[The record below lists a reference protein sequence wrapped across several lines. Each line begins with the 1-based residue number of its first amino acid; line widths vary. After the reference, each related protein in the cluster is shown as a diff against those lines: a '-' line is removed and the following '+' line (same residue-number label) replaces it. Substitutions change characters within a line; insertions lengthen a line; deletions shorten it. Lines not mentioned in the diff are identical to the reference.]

1 MAKRKTAARKEEV
14 KPSRKDQ
21 IQDLKARI
29 NKNYAGK
36 GVMMSGDEYE
46 APFLVLRR
54 PSGIVELDIACGGG
68 LPAGGLSELIGK
80 TASGKTT
87 LMNQYF
93 RKQQQLRGEDS
104 TLAIAMTEHKYD
116 KGHAKF
122 NCGVALPLNRH
133 EIAAYEKTYRRVLN
147 DAERLKMAEE
157 IGVFEE
163 IGAGIVDTLYEII
176 LDCVEDSSF
185 DIIGIDSWG
194 TVLTKVAQEAEM
206 DARIP
211 GGAAL
216 INTMF
221 VNKISGLFAV
231 PQGGQMNYTS
241 VLGINQY
248 RVKIGG
254 KRNMKAGDMT
264 NMSVQGG
271 NALKHLKLLSIYLDS
286 SALWKETKGR
296 ARRIGK
302 KVKWVIYKG
311 KAGCHDGA
319 SGEFNLIYGKGL
331 DIAGSNLM
339 SALKRGIVRQAGSWL
354 SIIDPSDDT
363 EMAKAQ
369 GKEKMTALLEE
380 DPDLHEWMVD
390 EVVKYAIE
398 EEGAIVNTN
407 YLPPDYA

>member
-1 MAKRKTAARKEEV
+1 MAKRKTASRKEEA
-14 KPSRKDQ
+14 PTSRRSR
-21 IQDLKARI
+21 IMDLKARI
-29 NKNYAGK
+29 NKNYGGK

-93 RKQQQLRGEDS
+93 RMQQLLRGEDA
-104 TLAIAMTEHKYD
+104 TLAIGMTEHKFD

-122 NCGVALPLNRH
+122 NCGVVLPLNKH
-133 EIAAYEKTYRRVLN
+133 EIAAYEKTYRRVLTE
-147 DAERLKMAEE
+147 AEKLRMAEE
-157 IGVFEE
+157 LGIFEE

-176 LDCVEDSSF
+176 LDCVEGGDF

-194 TVLTKVAQEAEM
+194 AVLTKVAQEAEM

-221 VNKISGLFAV
+221 VNKIAGLFAV
-231 PQGGQMNYTS
+231 PQGGKMNYTS
-241 VLGINQY
+241 VLGVNQY
-248 RVKIGG
+248 REKIGG
-254 KRNMKAGDMT
+254 KNMRAGDMT

-286 SALWKETKGR
+286 SALWKEISGKNK
-296 ARRIGK
+296 RIGK
-302 KVKWVIYKG
+302 KVKWTIYKG

-319 SGEFNLIYGKGL
+319 NGEFNLIYGKGL
-331 DIAGSNLM
+331 DIAGANLM
-339 SALKRGIVRQAGSWL
+339 SALKRGLVRQKGAWL
-354 SIIDPSDDT
+354 TLIDPTDNT

-380 DPDLHEWMVD
+380 DPDMHEWMRD
-390 EVVKYAIE
+390 ETIKYAIE

-407 YLPPDYA
+407 YLPPDVD

>member
-1 MAKRKTAARKEEV
+1 MAKRKTAARKKVEG
-14 KPSRKDQ
+14 PSRREV
-21 IQDLKARI
+21 ITDLKATI
-29 NKNYAGK
+29 NKRYKGR

-54 PSGIVELDIACGGG
+54 PSGLIELDIACGGG

-93 RKQQQLRGEDS
+93 RMQQQLQGEE
-104 TLAIAMTEHKYD
+104 TMLAIGMTEHKFD

-122 NCGVALPLNRH
+122 NCGVALPMNRR
-133 EIAAYEKTYRRVLN
+133 EITAYEKTYRRVLTEV
-147 DAERLKMAEE
+147 ERLKMVEE
-157 IGVFEE
+157 IGIFEE
-163 IGAGIVDTLYEII
+163 IGADIVDTLYEII
-176 LDCVEDSSF
+176 LDCVESGKL

-194 TVLTKVAQEAEM
+194 AVLTKVAQEAEM

-231 PQGGQMNYTS
+231 PQDGQMNYTT

-248 RVKIGG
+248 REKIGG
-254 KRNMKAGDMT
+254 KRNMRAGDMT

-286 SALWKETKGR
+286 AALWKEVKGKNVR
-296 ARRIGK
+296 VGK
-302 KVKWVIYKG
+302 KIKWTIYKG

-319 SGEFNLIYGKGL
+319 AGEFNLIYGKGL
-331 DIAGSNLM
+331 DIEGANM
-339 SALKRGIVRQAGSWL
+339 MAAMQRGIIVASGSWL
-354 SIIDPSDDT
+354 SLVDSSDGT
-363 EMAKAQ
+363 VILKSQ
-369 GKEKMTALLEE
+369 GKARMAADLAA
-380 DPDLHEWMVD
+380 DPDIHEWMRD
-390 EVVKYAIE
+390 EVFRYAIE

-407 YLPPDYA
+407 YLPPVDG

>member
-1 MAKRKTAARKEEV
+1 MAKRKTAARKEEA
-14 KPSRKDQ
+14 KTSRKDR
-21 IQDLKARI
+21 IRDLKAQI
-29 NKNYAGK
+29 NKNYNGK

-80 TASGKTT
+80 TSSGKTT

-93 RKQQQLRGEDS
+93 RMQQLLRGEDA
-104 TLAIAMTEHKYD
+104 TLAIAMTEHKFD

-122 NCGVALPLNRH
+122 NCGVTLPLNRH
-133 EIAAYEKTYRRVLN
+133 EIVAYEKTYRRVLT
-147 DAERLKMAEE
+147 DVEKLRMAEE

-176 LDCVEDSSF
+176 LDCVAGSDF

-194 TVLTKVAQEAEM
+194 AVLTKVAQEADM

-221 VNKISGLFAV
+221 VNKIAGLFAV
-231 PQGGQMNYTS
+231 PQGGKMNYTS
-241 VLGINQY
+241 VLGVNQY
-248 RVKIGG
+248 REKIGN
-254 KRNMKAGDMT
+254 KNMRAGDMT

-286 SALWKETKGR
+286 AALWKEIKGKNK
-296 ARRIGK
+296 RIGK
-302 KVKWVIYKG
+302 KVKWTIFKG

-319 SGEFNLIYGKGL
+319 AGEFNLIYGKGL
-331 DIAGSNLM
+331 DIVGANVM
-339 SALKRGIVRQAGSWL
+339 SAFTRGLIHQSGSWL
-354 SIIDPSDDT
+354 TIIDPSDGT
-363 EMAKAQ
+363 EMLKAQ
-369 GKEKMTALLEE
+369 GKEKLSAALEQ
-380 DPDLHEWMVD
+380 DPEMHEWLVD
-390 EVVKYAIE
+390 EVIKYAIE

-407 YLPPDYA
+407 YLPPDDA

>member
-1 MAKRKTAARKEEV
+1 MAKRKTAARKEGP
-14 KPSRKDQ
+14 KLSRRDR
-21 IQDLKARI
+21 IQELKARI
-29 NKNYAGK
+29 NKNYGGK

-80 TASGKTT
+80 TSSGKTT

-93 RKQQQLRGEDS
+93 RRQQQLRGDDA
-104 TLAIAMTEHKYD
+104 TLAIAMTEHKFD

-122 NCGVALPLNRH
+122 NCGVVLPIHKR
-133 EIAAYEKTYRRVLN
+133 EIAAFEKTHRRILD
-147 DAERLKMAEE
+147 DAERLKMSETL
-157 IGVFEE
+157 GVFEE
-163 IGAGIVDTLYEII
+163 IGSDIVDTLYEII
-176 LDCVEDSSF
+176 LDCVEDKTF

-194 TVLTKVAQEAEM
+194 AVLTKVAQEAEM

-221 VNKISGLFAV
+221 VNKIAGLFAV
-231 PQGGQMNYTS
+231 PRGGEMNYTS
-241 VLGINQY
+241 VLGVNQY
-248 RVKIGG
+248 REKIGG
-254 KRNMKAGDMT
+254 KNMRAGDMT

-286 SALWKETKGR
+286 SAYWKEVQGKNK
-296 ARRIGK
+296 RIGK
-302 KVKWVIYKG
+302 KVKWTIYKG

-331 DIAGSNLM
+331 DIAGANMM
-339 SALKRGIVRQAGSWL
+339 SALKRGIIRQRGAWL
-354 SIIDPSDDT
+354 TIVDSSDET
-363 EMAKAQ
+363 EILKAN
-369 GKEKMTALLEE
+369 GKVKMTEALEN
-380 DPDLHEWMVD
+380 DPEVHEWLVD
-390 EVVKYAIE
+390 EVVRYAIK

-407 YLPPDYA
+407 YLPPEDD